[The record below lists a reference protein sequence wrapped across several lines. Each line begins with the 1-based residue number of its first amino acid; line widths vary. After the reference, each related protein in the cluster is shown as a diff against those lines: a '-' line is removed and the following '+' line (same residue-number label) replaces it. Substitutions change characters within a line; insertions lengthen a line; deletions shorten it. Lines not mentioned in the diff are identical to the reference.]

1 MKQARTTAHEGGLYQ
16 LKWLDVEIGWALVVM
31 PGGARYCG
39 MNIFFWRQSKI
50 PVVVLRGIIAA
61 RPGLINIE
69 GYSDVIER
77 GFALAKKADKQLVL
91 AIESPGGSAVQSD
104 LIGQLIRRRAEETG
118 VKITAVIGDV
128 GASGGYWLAYA
139 ADEIF
144 ANRLS
149 IVGSIG
155 VITGGFGLDK
165 FIARYEI
172 ERRLF
177 TAGENKAR
185 MEMFSPLRPQ
195 DVAFTNELLEQ
206 AHGMFKAWVRERR
219 GARLTSDEAKVFD
232 GGYMLGESAKALGL
246 IDGFGDVDRVVKS
259 LGGEK
264 AKPVYCKPKKPRG
277 LLRLIT
283 RSSVESVLDAVEAR
297 ISSPGLR

>member
-1 MKQARTTAHEGGLYQ
+1 M
-16 LKWLDVEIGWALVVM
+16 
-31 PGGARYCG
+31 
-39 MNIFFWRQSKI
+39 
-50 PVVVLRGIIAA
+50 LRGIIAA

-69 GYSDVIER
+69 GYTDVIER
-77 GFALAKKADKQLVL
+77 GFVLAKKSKKLVL

-128 GASGGYWLAYA
+128 GASGGYWLACA

-195 DVAFTNELLEQ
+195 DAAFTKELLDQ
-206 AHGMFKAWVRERR
+206 AHEMFKGWVRERR
-219 GARLTSDEAKVFD
+219 GARLTADEGKIFD

-246 IDGFGDVDRVVKS
+246 IDGFGDVDSVVKS
-259 LGGEK
+259 LGGDK

-297 ISSPGLR
+297 INSPGLR